1 MNKALTI
8 SGSDSLGV
16 VGVQKDL
23 EFFWKNNVQPFSII
37 ENIMAQTIGGTF
49 KIEVVSKVMIKNQM
63 KVLFETQDFDAIK
76 IGALI
81 GSEEIKLIGK
91 ILRKTRGIPNIIVNP
106 QVINGNGEKI
116 LSQNEKKALIKE
128 IFPLA
133 YLLILDKENIEE
145 ILDIKINSIE
155 DIEEVLKE
163 AKKLGPVNILIRN
176 LKNEKEEVDVLYD
189 GDELTYFI
197 GENLDLKD
205 TYILGEK
212 LSSAITSF
220 VANGYS
226 LKSAIKL
233 GKEFIEKN

>member
-1 MNKALTI
+1 MNKALTV
-8 SGSDSLGV
+8 SGSDSLGI

-23 EFFWKNNVQPFSII
+23 EVLWKNDVQPFSVI
-37 ENIMAQTIGGTF
+37 ENVMAQNIGGTF
-49 KIEVVSKVMIKNQM
+49 KIEPVSKTMIKNQM
-63 KVLFETQDFDAIK
+63 KILFEAQDFDAIK
-76 IGALI
+76 IGTLI
-81 GSEEIKLIGK
+81 GSEEIKLVGR
-91 ILRKTRGIPNIIVNP
+91 ILRKTRGIPNIVVNP
-106 QVINGNGEKI
+106 QLINGNGEKI

-145 ILDIKINSIE
+145 VLNIEIKSMEN
-155 DIEEVLKE
+155 IEEILEEV
-163 AKKLGPVNILIRN
+163 KKLGSVNVLIRN
-176 LKNEKEEVDVLYD
+176 LKNEKEQVDVLYD

-197 GENLDLKD
+197 SEDLDLKD

-212 LSSAITSF
+212 LSAAITSF

-233 GKEFIEKN
+233 GKEFTEKN